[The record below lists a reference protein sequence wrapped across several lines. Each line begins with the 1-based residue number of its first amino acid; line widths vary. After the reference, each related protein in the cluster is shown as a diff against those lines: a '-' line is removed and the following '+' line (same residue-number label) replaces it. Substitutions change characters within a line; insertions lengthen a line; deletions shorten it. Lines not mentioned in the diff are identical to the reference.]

1 MLDAMLSKEDAFTLA
16 TVNLEKLLGLEAS
29 SEEQDLVATVGGDLL
44 GYEGKVIAAISPRRE
59 VVDIF

>member
-1 MLDAMLSKEDAFTLA
+1 MLDAMLTKEEAFALA
-16 TVNLEKLLGLEAS
+16 TVNLEKLLGIEAS
-29 SEEQDLVATVGGDLL
+29 SHEQDLVATVGGDLL